1 MVEYGNMV
9 RCRSFPQT
17 SPLLPGQL
25 LTCALTRQGINAFA
39 LHPGGV
45 QTETALNM
53 PESMRSY
60 LTQTPELSADTIV
73 WLTREKREW

>member
-1 MVEYGNMV
+1 M
-9 RCRSFPQT
+9 PLAP
-17 SPLLPGQL
+17 SPPEQF
-25 LTCALTRQGINAFA
+25 LTYFTRQGINAFA

-60 LTQTPELSADTIV
+60 LTQTTELSADTIV